1 MLYIKLLGDAPRNSA
16 SENDN
21 GDHRDR
27 RSLSIVQNTMLHSME
42 SELRVRFSNTDAY
55 EMVDGLKA
63 LFASQFRIMKY
74 ELRDKFLSIE
84 MEENSR
90 LESYLETM

>member
-1 MLYIKLLGDAPRNSA
+1 MK
-16 SENDN
+16 
-21 GDHRDR
+21 
-27 RSLSIVQNTMLHSME
+27 
-42 SELRVRFSNTDAY
+42 SELRVRFSETDAY
-55 EMVDGLKA
+55 EMVDGFDA

-90 LESYLETM
+90 LESHLATM